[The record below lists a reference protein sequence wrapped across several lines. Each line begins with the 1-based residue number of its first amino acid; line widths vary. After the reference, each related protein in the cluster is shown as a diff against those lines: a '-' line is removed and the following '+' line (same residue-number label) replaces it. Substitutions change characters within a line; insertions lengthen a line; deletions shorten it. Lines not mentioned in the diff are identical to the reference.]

1 MASRATLNDTEIQFI
16 RSQPALSPPDG
27 VIPNFVDPPN
37 NNKLA
42 IAVISIC
49 ISLVTILFL
58 IRIITRIFYVR
69 KTRIEDYIGLLGFV
83 FDILSPFHTAP
94 FFIAAAVKLATMT
107 SSRPGLFVRQWNM
120 LVVDYEAW
128 LHTYVL
134 VSTLYCVVLG
144 LVKIAIILEWIHF
157 FIPRATRNKFFWT
170 CYAMIGTSSCL
181 YISTI
186 FVFNLAC
193 NPRERTW
200 RRYLPGTC
208 INIYV
213 SNLLIN
219 TLHLIF
225 NIALLLIPYKRIWKL
240 AISFR
245 QKILIYVV
253 FSVGIMNCVCAAGRL
268 ACSISLVYST
278 DPSYDYSGYLI
289 WGLAECSTGWLIFC
303 APAIPAFRNKFQIP
317 DIGVRFRQK
326 VGTFFPLGPPE
337 GSAQRLS
344 RPQAS
349 YRSTD
354 PVIAPWMDD
363 DSAVNIAELGPVRT
377 RDSGVRDRFTEDDL
391 AYGGILRTTEIAVTS
406 EISSGVMISPHQVHP
421 QPWLD
426 CESSD

>member
-1 MASRATLNDTEIQFI
+1 MASCQC
-16 RSQPALSPPDG
+16 
-27 VIPNFVDPPN
+27 IPN
-37 NNKLA
+37 KA
-42 IAVISIC
+42 
-49 ISLVTILFL
+49 
-58 IRIITRIFYVR
+58 
-69 KTRIEDYIGLLGFV
+69 
-83 FDILSPFHTAP
+83 HTLDR
-94 FFIAAAVKLATMT
+94 AAHTK
-107 SSRPGLFVRQWNM
+107 Q
-120 LVVDYEAW
+120 
-128 LHTYVL
+128 TYVL

-253 FSVGIMNCVCAAGRL
+253 FSVGIMCVTT
-268 ACSISLVYST
+268 SLS
-278 DPSYDYSGYLI
+278 
-289 WGLAECSTGWLIFC
+289 
-303 APAIPAFRNKFQIP
+303 
-317 DIGVRFRQK
+317 
-326 VGTFFPLGPPE
+326 
-337 GSAQRLS
+337 
-344 RPQAS
+344 
-349 YRSTD
+349 
-354 PVIAPWMDD
+354 M
-363 DSAVNIAELGPVRT
+363 
-377 RDSGVRDRFTEDDL
+377 
-391 AYGGILRTTEIAVTS
+391 VTS
-406 EISSGVMISPHQVHP
+406 VEMLTVPPSSGTAYALQVALLVRSA
-421 QPWLD
+421 WYIALILLMTTLD
-426 CESSD
+426 T